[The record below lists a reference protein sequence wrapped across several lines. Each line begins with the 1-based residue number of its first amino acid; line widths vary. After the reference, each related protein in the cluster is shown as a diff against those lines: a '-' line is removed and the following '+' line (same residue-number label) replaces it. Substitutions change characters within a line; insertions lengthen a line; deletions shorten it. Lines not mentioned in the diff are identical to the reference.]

1 MNISG
6 LKQSIMAKQKAKA
19 DKKRQK
25 EAAKLQDLR
34 KKRLKEEG
42 DAKLFQ
48 MQQKER
54 NRIAKAREAR
64 QGGSLKDLLGGGMN
78 NSAGPSQSQKPGKS
92 KKKEQKQEY
101 FASKGMGNVFGK

>member
-1 MNISG
+1 MNISS
-6 LKQSIMAKQKAKA
+6 LKQNIMVRQKAKA

-25 EAAKLQDLR
+25 EAGKLQDLR

-42 DAKLFQ
+42 DAKRFQ

-54 NRIAKAREAR
+54 DRIAKAKEQK
-64 QGGSLKDLLGGGMN
+64 QGGGLKDLFGGSMN
-78 NSAGPSQSQKPGKS
+78 NAAGLSQSQKPGKS

-101 FASKGMGNVFGK
+101 FASKGVGNVFRK